1 MLIKKKHY
9 FIRWNSISKVGD
21 TCQSGL
27 LQTGMTSFFFTK
39 SQQTMMLQVSA
50 HPIYLT
56 IFSVRSTCPLFEEGC
71 YMFTLNFL
79 MQFMSVK
86 KKRIENSHSDYK
98 YQ

>member
-1 MLIKKKHY
+1 MEFHFKSRRHVSKWLVAN
-9 FIRWNSISKVGD
+9 WND
-21 TCQSGL
+21 F
-27 LQTGMTSFFFTK
+27 FFFTK